1 MSQFR
6 WLWWSVSTASTFNE
20 GFSTVETIAS
30 SLIDMKLHLAGDTLI
45 DPTAFERETL
55 NKLNMPEE
63 IVMRHRIPQ
72 LDIFSSD
79 GYAAGYYSYLWADVI
94 STDAYEALPKETD
107 HMTKKSRLYES
118 VFSVEILQIKKMLTE
133 VLGDVT
139 PRVMLNESKRF

>member
-1 MSQFR
+1 
-6 WLWWSVSTASTFNE
+6 
-20 GFSTVETIAS
+20 
-30 SLIDMKLHLAGDTLI
+30 MKLHLAGDTLI

-72 LDIFSSD
+72 FGHIFSSD

-107 HMTKKSRLYES
+107 LMTKKSRRGFTKAFLAWEY
-118 VFSVEILQIKKMLTE
+118 
-133 VLGDVT
+133 
-139 PRVMLNESKRF
+139 